1 MVVCSSCEVATFKVD
16 LKVDNKMHTNNI
28 VAQRCLQCWL
38 SQLTLPIHGFK
49 NIDSRTSSQLWY
61 WLNMWWCSWLL
72 LMSLTVFLCP
82 VFVLTS
88 QQNTVPLPLF
98 YFLCFSFGSFAV
110 VSVPLPLFRF
120 LCHEKVLR
128 LAIQF
133 SHGWGRPAKEWSDRT
148 KKKGNCCKPTEDP
161 TLCSACARDSRK
173 LRDYRETNLFSILT
187 DFKFEYS
194 MALSFCQPK
203 LWWIILGLD
212 WMGPSKVVTS
222 QWRRSRSIV
231 GRWVTHAS
239 VVETLGSKPKIK
251 TKNEKKKT
259 CSSAVQYYLAGKL
272 KQFDKAVWG
281 SYCGSTVA
289 ASSSPVAKLQSV

>member
-110 VSVPLPLFRF
+110 VSVPLLLFRF

-133 SHGWGRPAKEWSDRT
+133 SHGWGRPAKEWSDR
-148 KKKGNCCKPTEDP
+148 KKKEQM
-161 TLCSACARDSRK
+161 LQ
-173 LRDYRETNLFSILT
+173 TNRGSNSVQCMCMWFEEIEGLSWN
-187 DFKFEYS
+187 KFVFY
-194 MALSFCQPK
+194 PH
-203 LWWIILGLD
+203 W
-212 WMGPSKVVTS
+212 
-222 QWRRSRSIV
+222 
-231 GRWVTHAS
+231 
-239 VVETLGSKPKIK
+239 
-251 TKNEKKKT
+251 
-259 CSSAVQYYLAGKL
+259 
-272 KQFDKAVWG
+272 
-281 SYCGSTVA
+281 
-289 ASSSPVAKLQSV
+289 

>member
-110 VSVPLPLFRF
+110 VSVPLPLFRLF
-120 LCHEKVLR
+120 CHCFGSFAMRKSFVWQSDFPMVEAGLQRNGVTERKR
-128 LAIQF
+128 ANAANQPRIQ
-133 SHGWGRPAKEWSDRT
+133 
-148 KKKGNCCKPTEDP
+148 
-161 TLCSACARDSRK
+161 LCSVHVHVIRGNWRIIVKRICFLSSLIVMEQHD
-173 LRDYRETNLFSILT
+173 NL
-187 DFKFEYS
+187 
-194 MALSFCQPK
+194 
-203 LWWIILGLD
+203 
-212 WMGPSKVVTS
+212 KVS
-222 QWRRSRSIV
+222 
-231 GRWVTHAS
+231 
-239 VVETLGSKPKIK
+239 
-251 TKNEKKKT
+251 KKT
-259 CSSAVQYYLAGKL
+259 WKI
-272 KQFDKAVWG
+272 FI
-281 SYCGSTVA
+281 
-289 ASSSPVAKLQSV
+289 